1 MATTSAAT
9 TSTGGLSTATAAALA
24 STPAAVAAANKA
36 SAQKLVTSL
45 GAGSGVDV
53 SALAQNLVDAERVP
67 KENEINT
74 KISKNEARISGFSA
88 LSFVLSQVNTAAAA
102 LKDQNSFNSLSATN
116 TNTSAFSA
124 TPGANALA
132 GSHEIEVLH
141 VAKAQRTVSN
151 GLLSAGVSLNGGK
164 AMTLSL
170 NVGDVAKI
178 SPTVSTVQGVAAATE
193 TSAVTF
199 QPLQAGQT
207 VTVAGLTYHAN
218 VDSTAEDIATAFAD
232 LADGAINATPDPV
245 NGFFTGALTGFH
257 TSTNTQ
263 GVVTFTSASM
273 DTDVSDISIATSL
286 GATAPVVVTTQG
298 VQAGNEYSAVTF
310 KDMVAGQSVTIAGL
324 TYTSTGVTAAAD
336 VASAFA
342 SLTAGPSTP
351 SNPATGTFSGALSG
365 FNSTGSTGTSTLYFS
380 SVSAGVNVTDI
391 TTAAASARIS
401 VPDGRDTPQDIV
413 NAINAST
420 SSGVKAQLVYTGD
433 TSGTPYQI
441 VLTGAQGATNAF
453 TLATSYGA
461 GSGSPGLNFGFNLS
475 NQSAAD
481 ALVKVD
487 GVTFSRPSNT
497 LTDVVP
503 GVTLN
508 LKATTSSAANLDL
521 TRDNTAIKDKIT
533 ALVSAYNDAV
543 TIFNEVSDPKSSLAT
558 YGATLVGDSTVRLVK
573 TQLRSMMTGPS
584 STPSGSVAA
593 LWQLG
598 VSIDQTGAMSVDNT
612 KLDAALTN
620 NYDDVVKAFTGN
632 QNGLSI
638 YSPAP
643 AGIAG
648 DMVKKLTTMLGKTGM
663 LVSQS
668 NSATAQNTKY
678 KDNLTKLNTRM
689 DALLVR
695 YQKQFASM
703 DSLVGNVNS
712 QKTSLKST
720 FDGMMAS
727 LTGKNG

>member
-1 MATTSAAT
+1 MATTALSSTTSAA
-9 TSTGGLSTATAAALA
+9 LA
-24 STPAAVAAANKA
+24 SSPEAVAAANKA
-36 SAQKLVTSL
+36 NAQKLITSM

-53 SALAQNLVDAERVP
+53 ASLAQNLVNAEKLP
-67 KENEINT
+67 KEQGINT
-74 KISKNEARISGFSA
+74 KIAKNEARISGYSA
-88 LSFVLSQVNTAAAA
+88 LAFVLNGVKTAMTD
-102 LKDQNSFNSLSATN
+102 LKDQNSFNAVTATN
-116 TNTSAFSA
+116 SNTSAFSI
-124 TPGANALA
+124 TTNASA
-132 GSHEIEVLH
+132 AEGSHSVEVQQI
-141 VAKAQRTVSN
+141 AKPQRDISN
-151 GLLSAGVSLNGGK
+151 GFSSPLVHLNGN
-164 AMTLSL
+164 APMALSFS
-170 NVGDVAKI
+170 VG
-178 SPTVSTVQGVAAATE
+178 PTSAITPTKVTTATVPPQTETSTVQFKDLLGSE
-193 TSAVTF
+193 S
-199 QPLQAGQT
+199 
-207 VTVAGLTYHAN
+207 VTVAGLTFIAAADMSAADVAAVFAGLSADPATPISPSSGVFVGNLDGFNASASSSGDSLVFTSISSGAN
-218 VDSTAEDIATAFAD
+218 VPDIDVQTDAATSPAVTTVQ
-232 LADGAINATPDPV
+232 GDP
-245 NGFFTGALTGFH
+245 GALGYN
-257 TSTNTQ
+257 S
-263 GVVTFTSASM
+263 
-273 DTDVSDISIATSL
+273 
-286 GATAPVVVTTQG
+286 
-298 VQAGNEYSAVTF
+298 VTF
-310 KDMVAGQSVTIAGL
+310 KDLKQGQSVTLAGL
-324 TYTSTGVTAAAD
+324 TFTASAAMTGTQVAAA
-336 VASAFA
+336 FA
-342 SLTAGPSTP
+342 GLTADVNTP
-351 SNPATGTFSGALSG
+351 ANPATGTFAGHLSG
-365 FNSTGSTGTSTLYFS
+365 FNVQADQGIATLRFTVAS
-380 SVSAGVNVTDI
+380 DAVAPQSMTISADT
-391 TTAAASARIS
+391 ARIQLAA
-401 VPDGRDTPQDIV
+401 GKDTPQDV
-413 NAINAST
+413 VDAINAS
-420 SSGVKAQLVYTGD
+420 SAGVTAQLVNTGD
-433 TSGTPYQI
+433 GLSPYQV
-441 VLTGAQGATNAF
+441 VLTGPLGTAGGF
-453 TLATSYGA
+453 TLSTSYGA

-487 GVTFSRPSNT
+487 GVTFSRPPNT